1 MLPAFA
7 CGRGD
12 LPESLLV
19 QAYHPRMGKVV
30 QETVLLEAL
39 GERPPASDAFDDF
52 LQYAP
57 VLKAQVLYRCGQLQS
72 LLRNCDEAGSRKR
85 TSTARS
91 DSPVPGASWSSAA
104 RSSSRSSTS
113 TCVTEHSR

>member
-7 CGRGD
+7 CGKGD

-39 GERPPASDAFDDF
+39 GDRPPAANAYDDF

-57 VLKAQVLYRCGQLQS
+57 VLKAQVLYRCTKLQS

-91 DSPVPGASWSSAA
+91 DSPVPGASWPSAA
-104 RSSSRSSTS
+104 ISLSSTS
-113 TCVTEHSR
+113 TCVTQRSR